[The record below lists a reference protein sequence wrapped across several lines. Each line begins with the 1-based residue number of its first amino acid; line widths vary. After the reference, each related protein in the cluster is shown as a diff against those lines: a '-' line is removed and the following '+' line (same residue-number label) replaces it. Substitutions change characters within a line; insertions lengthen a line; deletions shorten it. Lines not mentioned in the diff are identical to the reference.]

1 MSIALPAR
9 FPERLVAE
17 CPDAVIYADAAGN
30 IRYWNAAATR
40 TFGFGAIEAIG
51 SPLDLIIPE
60 WLRSRHWEGYNKVMS
75 GAQSRYDEGALLAVP
90 ALHKDG
96 RQISIEFAVLPLR
109 DDTGSLVGIA
119 AFLRDVT
126 KRFKEV
132 RALRRELATH
142 KNERQV
148 AAPLFHSVPDT
159 AIASLFHHKDETE
172 YAEPYSKLHQLPRG
186 RRPQGM
192 NCRCPFN

>member
-40 TFGFGAIEAIG
+40 TFGFSAIEAIG

-96 RQISIEFAVLPLR
+96 RQISIEFTVLPLR
-109 DDTGSLVGIA
+109 DDPGSLVGIA

-148 AAPLFHSVPDT
+148 AA
-159 AIASLFHHKDETE
+159 AA
-172 YAEPYSKLHQLPRG
+172 LP
-186 RRPQGM
+186 
-192 NCRCPFN
+192 

>member
-40 TFGFGAIEAIG
+40 TFGFSAIEAIG

-75 GAQSRYDEGALLAVP
+75 GAQSRYTKMVDRFRSSLPSCRCAMTQAVLLA
-90 ALHKDG
+90 
-96 RQISIEFAVLPLR
+96 LPP
-109 DDTGSLVGIA
+109 S
-119 AFLRDVT
+119 
-126 KRFKEV
+126 
-132 RALRRELATH
+132 
-142 KNERQV
+142 
-148 AAPLFHSVPDT
+148 
-159 AIASLFHHKDETE
+159 
-172 YAEPYSKLHQLPRG
+172 YA
-186 RRPQGM
+186 M
-192 NCRCPFN
+192 